1 MGNKG
6 NEGSKNKIDYKKIKN
21 EFRLNNQQNINLKA
35 FGSFSVLAT
44 KSICIITLKNG
55 YGTEFFCKI
64 PYPNDEHL
72 FKCLITN
79 NHVLKKNFFETNN
92 EIKLEIDNISYSID
106 LNINRKIWTN
116 EEIDYTIIE
125 IKKEDN
131 IEYFLTYD
139 DNITRKSF
147 SYKDYKDEGIIVPT
161 FMENRQLETDK
172 GKVILSSNNFLFFH
186 NLNTDEGSS
195 GGPIVL
201 VNNYRVMGIH
211 RGSYEEYNKN
221 LGIFLCEIL
230 KTINE
235 ENIIVFCNNI
245 HKINK
250 LTFTDVGQIILY
262 NLNINGKD
270 YEFTNERKELKD
282 EIKKKFIEKNNNR
295 ITLFNSN
302 GEEVFISL
310 RQGFNSGLIKNIFL
324 IDSEVKKIPLVFDGE
339 TLTKIKEYLEHYDN
353 LKPKEINVQIVKAN
367 NNLRDSIEEWDYNFI
382 NLSDKIKLIRI
393 LNASYYMDIHH
404 LQQLA
409 SAKIASLIK
418 GRTSEEI
425 TEDWNLNND
434 YNQEDVV
441 QNFMIKLSD
450 RAKDYFNKNK

>member
-1 MGNKG
+1 
-6 NEGSKNKIDYKKIKN
+6 
-21 EFRLNNQQNINLKA
+21 
-35 FGSFSVLAT
+35 
-44 KSICIITLKNG
+44 
-55 YGTEFFCKI
+55 
-64 PYPNDEHL
+64 
-72 FKCLITN
+72 
-79 NHVLKKNFFETNN
+79 
-92 EIKLEIDNISYSID
+92 
-106 LNINRKIWTN
+106 
-116 EEIDYTIIE
+116 
-125 IKKEDN
+125 
-131 IEYFLTYD
+131 
-139 DNITRKSF
+139 
-147 SYKDYKDEGIIVPT
+147 
-161 FMENRQLETDK
+161 MENRQLETDK

-195 GGPIVL
+195 GGPIIL

-262 NLNINGKD
+262 KLNINGKD

-324 IDSEVKKIPLVFDGE
+324 IDSEVKKIPLAFFDGE

-353 LKPKEINVQIVKAN
+353 LKPKEINIQIMTN
-367 NNLRDSIEEWDYNFI
+367 NNLRNFIEEWDYNFI
-382 NLSDKIKLIRI
+382 NLSDKIKLIKI
-393 LNASYYMDIHH
+393 FYASIYMDIHH
-404 LQQLA
+404 LKELA
-409 SAKIASLIK
+409 STKIASLIQ
-418 GRTSEEI
+418 GSTSEELA
-425 TEDWNLNND
+425 EDWNLNNN
-434 YNQEDVV
+434 YNQEDLV
-441 QNFMIKLSD
+441 QNFMIQLSD
-450 RAKDYFNKNK
+450 SCKDYFNKNK

>member
-55 YGTEFFCKI
+55 YGTGFFCKI

-262 NLNINGKD
+262 KLNINGKD

-353 LKPKEINVQIVKAN
+353 LKPKEINIQIMTN
-367 NNLRDSIEEWDYNFI
+367 NNLRNFIEEWDYNFI
-382 NLSDKIKLIRI
+382 NLSDKIKLIKI
-393 LNASYYMDIHH
+393 FYASIYMDIHH
-404 LQQLA
+404 LKELA
-409 SAKIASLIK
+409 STKIASLIQ
-418 GRTSEEI
+418 GSTSEELA
-425 TEDWNLNND
+425 EDWNLNNN
-434 YNQEDVV
+434 YNQEDLV
-441 QNFMIKLSD
+441 QNFMIQLSD
-450 RAKDYFNKNK
+450 SCKDYFNKNK

>member
-6 NEGSKNKIDYKKIKN
+6 NEGSKNKINYKKIKN
-21 EFRLNNQQNINLKA
+21 EFRFNKQQNINIKA
-35 FGSFSVLAT
+35 FDSFSVLAT
-44 KSICIITLKNG
+44 KSICIIKLKNG
-55 YGTEFFCKI
+55 YGTGFFCKI
-64 PYPNDEHL
+64 IYPDDDHL

-79 NHVLKKNFFETNN
+79 NHVLKKNFFETNK
-92 EIKLEIDNISYSID
+92 EIELEIDSIKYTID

-211 RGSYEEYNKN
+211 RGFYEECKKN

-235 ENIIVFCNNI
+235 ENIIVICNNI

-250 LTFTDVGQIILY
+250 LTFTEVGQIILY
-262 NLNINGKD
+262 KMNINGKD
-270 YEFTNERKELKD
+270 YEFTNERKELND
-282 EIKKKFIEKNNNR
+282 ENKKNLLKKN
-295 ITLFNSN
+295 
-302 GEEVFISL
+302 E
-310 RQGFNSGLIKNIFL
+310 
-324 IDSEVKKIPLVFDGE
+324 
-339 TLTKIKEYLEHYDN
+339 
-353 LKPKEINVQIVKAN
+353 
-367 NNLRDSIEEWDYNFI
+367 
-382 NLSDKIKLIRI
+382 
-393 LNASYYMDIHH
+393 
-404 LQQLA
+404 
-409 SAKIASLIK
+409 
-418 GRTSEEI
+418 
-425 TEDWNLNND
+425 
-434 YNQEDVV
+434 
-441 QNFMIKLSD
+441 
-450 RAKDYFNKNK
+450 

>member
-1 MGNKG
+1 
-6 NEGSKNKIDYKKIKN
+6 
-21 EFRLNNQQNINLKA
+21 
-35 FGSFSVLAT
+35 
-44 KSICIITLKNG
+44 
-55 YGTEFFCKI
+55 
-64 PYPNDEHL
+64 
-72 FKCLITN
+72 
-79 NHVLKKNFFETNN
+79 
-92 EIKLEIDNISYSID
+92 
-106 LNINRKIWTN
+106 
-116 EEIDYTIIE
+116 
-125 IKKEDN
+125 
-131 IEYFLTYD
+131 
-139 DNITRKSF
+139 
-147 SYKDYKDEGIIVPT
+147 
-161 FMENRQLETDK
+161 MENRQLETDK

-250 LTFTDVGQIILY
+250 LTFTDVGQIILHK
-262 NLNINGKD
+262 LNINGKD

-324 IDSEVKKIPLVFDGE
+324 IDSEVKKIPLAFFDGE

-353 LKPKEINVQIVKAN
+353 LKPKEINIQIMTN
-367 NNLRDSIEEWDYNFI
+367 NSLRNSVEEWDYNFI

-404 LQQLA
+404 LRQLA
-409 SAKIASLIK
+409 AAKIASLIN

-434 YNQEDVV
+434 YNQEDVL